1 MRLSVAVLR
10 DLVMLALGSAGMARE
25 LFFAPPQADL
35 DMRRVGLCIGLML
48 GPAVLH
54 TLWRAR
60 QPLQDFTPTD
70 GSPLPSRSSSRRRG
84 S

>member
-1 MRLSVAVLR
+1 MLR
-10 DLVMLALGSAGMARE
+10 DLVMLALGSAGMAQE
-25 LFFAPPQADL
+25 LFFDPQPDL
-35 DMRRVGLCIGLML
+35 DMRRVGLCMALML